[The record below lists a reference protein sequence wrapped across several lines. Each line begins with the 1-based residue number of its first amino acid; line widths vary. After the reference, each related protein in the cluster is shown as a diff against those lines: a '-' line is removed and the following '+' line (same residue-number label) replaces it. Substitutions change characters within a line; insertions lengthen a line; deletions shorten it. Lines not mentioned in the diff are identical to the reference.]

1 MWTVDPE
8 TREWDPKCVAY
19 DVRDIEDAREQD
31 DYDDEE
37 EVCCS
42 MNVHRPQ
49 GYAHPH

>member
-37 EVCCS
+37 EVS
-42 MNVHRPQ
+42 YTGGML
-49 GYAHPH
+49 